1 MHIMPTATAT
11 LVARSYELVHGQQR
25 RKQIPPVV
33 GVAIY
38 TDASCNKYFCVGH
51 DLKKGELDKTY
62 REIKMDE

>member
-1 MHIMPTATAT
+1 M
-11 LVARSYELVHGQQR
+11 
-25 RKQIPPVV
+25 V

-62 REIKMDE
+62 REIKMDVEMEIEKDVL